1 MLWELETILFALLIF
16 TAVTAIEV
24 RDLLASIVVLG
35 VFSFFTAS
43 LLAVMGAVDV
53 SLTEAV
59 LGAGVTGVLFVT
71 GVAAMGRRSVD

>member
-1 MLWELETILFALLIF
+1 MLWELEIILFALLIM
-16 TAVTAIEV
+16 TSVIALEL

-35 VFSFFTAS
+35 VFSFFTAF

-71 GVAAMGRRSVD
+71 GLRAMGRRSVD